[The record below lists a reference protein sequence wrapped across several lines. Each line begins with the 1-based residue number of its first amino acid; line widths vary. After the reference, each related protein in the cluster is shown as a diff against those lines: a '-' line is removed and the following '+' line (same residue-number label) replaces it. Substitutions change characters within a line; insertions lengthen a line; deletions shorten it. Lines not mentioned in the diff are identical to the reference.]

1 VVILEVRTLAALSDA
16 RIEYELIFGRCSDT
30 HWRNVQKI
38 LQKNQMEIT
47 PKNVRFFAEI
57 RKIIPRSAIG
67 VEGILTCYSKAEKLL
82 EKTNE
87 EIKGGE
93 VLNILSEYGIKP
105 HPSTV
110 TRWFKA
116 LGGYRRDKKYSP
128 EQLKPI
134 FTSAFIYKAIHS
146 NTLEELSS

>member
-93 VLNILSEYGIKP
+93 VLNILSEYGVKP

>member
-1 VVILEVRTLAALSDA
+1 MVILEVRTLAALSDA

>member
-1 VVILEVRTLAALSDA
+1 MIRLATISDA
-16 RIEYELIFGRCSDT
+16 RLEYELIFGRCSDT

-38 LQKNQMEIT
+38 LQKNKMEIT

-82 EKTNE
+82 SKTNQD
-87 EIKGGE
+87 IKGGE
-93 VLNILSEYGIKP
+93 VLNILSQYGVKP

-116 LGGYRRDKKYSP
+116 LGGYRKDKEYSP
-128 EQLKPI
+128 QDLKPI
-134 FTSAFIYKAIHS
+134 FTSAFIYKALHAHS
-146 NTLEELSS
+146 LEELSS